1 MKANLNITS
10 IVLLTACGNNNDNKN
25 NQSVNKQETK
35 ADSNNVKTIAT
46 KTLQGDNYR
55 TILPFKES
63 KARGVYK
70 ITWHSYNG
78 DDFESGL
85 LTLSKDVFPTD
96 DYLYQD
102 GQYLDKDTLNSYLNP
117 KYTKKEI
124 DKMSE
129 KENPIKRVRI

>member
-1 MKANLNITS
+1 M
-10 IVLLTACGNNNDNKN
+10 LTACGNNNDNKN

-35 ADSNNVKTIAT
+35 TDSNNVKTIAT
-46 KTLQGDNYR
+46 DKNVQGDNYR

-63 KARGVYK
+63 KARGVLQDNMAN
-70 ITWHSYNG
+70 SYNG

-117 KYTKKEI
+117 KYTKK
-124 DKMSE
+124 K
-129 KENPIKRVRI
+129 

>member
-1 MKANLNITS
+1 MKHLFLIITS

-35 ADSNNVKTIAT
+35 TDSNNVKTIAT
-46 KTLQGDNYR
+46 DKTYKVIIR

-63 KARGVYK
+63 KARGVLQDNMAN
-70 ITWHSYNG
+70 SYNG

-117 KYTKKEI
+117 KYTKK
-124 DKMSE
+124 K
-129 KENPIKRVRI
+129 